1 MRLLRYIDTGGA
13 ADLPEMRKARRSGCQ
28 MKPEEIK
35 QNLNRRVRYRSKKTG
50 VDAEYIFT
58 GAIFRKRKSGRFFY
72 QAELQDTKNQNSV
85 VIASIVEIEALPE

>member
-1 MRLLRYIDTGGA
+1 
-13 ADLPEMRKARRSGCQ
+13 

-35 QNLNRRVRYRSKKTG
+35 QNLNRRVRYISKKTG
-50 VDAEYIFT
+50 IDAEYIFT

-85 VIASIVEIEALPE
+85 VIASIAEIEALPE